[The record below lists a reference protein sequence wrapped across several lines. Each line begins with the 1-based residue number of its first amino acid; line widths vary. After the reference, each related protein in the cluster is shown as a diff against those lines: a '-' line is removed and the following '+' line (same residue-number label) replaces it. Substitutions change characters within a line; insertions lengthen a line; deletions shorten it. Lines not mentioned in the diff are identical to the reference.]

1 MLNFKIYIAIFSLS
15 LLSQS
20 FAVAQEDTIA
30 LEEPISQEEL
40 QIQNK
45 VRNHLIAAREY
56 SQSKNENLT
65 KLELDSALS
74 LAATNWL
81 ANTMMGD
88 LMNSRGDYLHA
99 LLSYD
104 KAILANNQDP
114 SLYFKRAEIH
124 TKLSNHP
131 AYIIG
136 DYDRAIALAAPN
148 TIYYTKKAHYYAN
161 SVNPENFKTD
171 YESAIYTINEALKI
185 DQDNPELLYL
195 KSKYLL
201 GNKENLAA
209 LSQANKAIVLVP
221 TNDKYIAQR
230 GYVNFE
236 ISRYRAA
243 LTDFSRAIKLNE
255 NNANYYKYRGHS
267 NFNLDKYADSYDDY
281 SNAIDLVINK
291 IALKRGSV
299 AYSEPLNKDLRSLL
313 LLRGMSLVHDNRP
326 FDGCEDFK
334 RASQMG
340 DTKARNYMRQYCN

>member
-1 MLNFKIYIAIFSLS
+1 MFYFKKYIAIFYLSLISLS
-15 LLSQS
+15 T
-20 FAVAQEDTIA
+20 AIAQEDTIA
-30 LEEPISQEEL
+30 MEEPISQEEV

-56 SQSKNENLT
+56 LHSKNEKLA
-65 KLELDSALS
+65 KLELDSTLS
-74 LAATNWL
+74 LAPANWL

-88 LMNSRGDYLHA
+88 LMTSRGNYLHA

-104 KAILANNQDP
+104 KAILANRQDP

-124 TKLSNHP
+124 TRLSNHP

-148 TIYYTKKAHYYAN
+148 TLYYTKKAHYYAN

-171 YESAIYTINEALKI
+171 FESAIYTINEALII
-185 DQDNPELLYL
+185 DPDNPELIYL

-209 LSQANKAIVLVP
+209 LSQANQAIVLVP

-243 LTDFSRAIKLNE
+243 LTDFSRAIKLNDH
-255 NNANYYKYRGHS
+255 NSNYYKYRGHS
-267 NFNLDKYADSYDDY
+267 NFNLDKYSDSYNDY

-299 AYSEPLNKDLRSLL
+299 TYAGSLNKDLRSLL

-326 FDGCEDFK
+326 YDGCEDFK
-334 RASQMG
+334 RASKMG
-340 DTKARNYMRQYCN
+340 ETKARNYMRQYCN

>member
-1 MLNFKIYIAIFSLS
+1 MFYFRKYIALFSLLLLSLS
-15 LLSQS
+15 L
-20 FAVAQEDTIA
+20 AVAQEDTTA
-30 LEEPISQEEL
+30 LEEPISQEEVEL
-40 QIQNK
+40 QNNVI
-45 VRNHLIAAREY
+45 NHLIAAREY
-56 SQSKNENLT
+56 LQSKNEGIA
-65 KLELDSALS
+65 KLELDSALI
-74 LAATNWL
+74 LAPTNWL
-81 ANTMMGD
+81 AHTMMGD
-88 LMNSRGDYLHA
+88 IMSNRGDFLHA

-104 KAILANNQDP
+104 KAILANTQDP

-124 TKLSNHP
+124 IKLSNHP

-136 DYDRAIALAAPN
+136 DYDRAIALATPN
-148 TIYYTKKAHYYAN
+148 TLYYTKKANYYAN

-171 YESAIYTINEALKI
+171 YQSAIYTINEALMI
-185 DQDNPELLYL
+185 DPDSPELLYL

-209 LSQANKAIVLVP
+209 LSQANQAIVLAP
-221 TNDKYIAQR
+221 TNDKYVAQR

-243 LTDFSRAIKLNE
+243 LTDFSRAIKFNE
-255 NNANYYKYRGHS
+255 HNANYYKYRGHS

-281 SNAIDLVINK
+281 SSAIDLVINK
-291 IALKRGSV
+291 IALKRGGV
-299 AYSEPLNKDLRSLL
+299 AYAGPLNKDLRSLL

-340 DTKARNYMRQYCN
+340 ETKARNYMRKYCN